1 MNHSIENGRYIKGF
15 FSPERENITLCKDT
29 IESNEEVMITYEYT
43 KLAYYDS
50 CTWIN
55 TYVRLSKRKSIEFT
69 RKYPIIVQMWIVV
82 HNREYRAAYYGDC
95 YNASSSISF
104 IRKSCIIQHG
114 KECTKV
120 KEIEL

>member
-1 MNHSIENGRYIKGF
+1 
-15 FSPERENITLCKDT
+15 
-29 IESNEEVMITYEYT
+29 MIVYAYM
-43 KLAYYDS
+43 KLANYNS

-55 TYVRLSKRKSIEFT
+55 PYVRLSKRKSIEFT
-69 RKYPIIVQMWIVV
+69 RKYPIIVRMWIVI

-95 YNASSSISF
+95 YTPSSSISF

-120 KEIEL
+120 EEIEL